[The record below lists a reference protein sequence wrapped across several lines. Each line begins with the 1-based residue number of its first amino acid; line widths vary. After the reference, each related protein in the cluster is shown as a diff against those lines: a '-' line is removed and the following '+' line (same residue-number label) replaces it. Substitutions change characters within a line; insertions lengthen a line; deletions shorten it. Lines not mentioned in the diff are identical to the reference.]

1 MHVLRNDDDQAVI
14 DDADSV
20 SLTSQPE
27 QQRPNTFVSQVTGL
41 FRRRSKPKY
50 FPKDSETASDFDE
63 CQRQNSIPIAQHYN
77 PDRSLI
83 YDQVKSSRE
92 SNFTVGVEQVSLFL
106 TGDGTV
112 ISFFQV
118 RSQYSE
124 LILAIWPNCGHTNR
138 TTTGL

>member
-20 SLTSQPE
+20 SLKSQPE
-27 QQRPNTFVSQVTGL
+27 QRLPNTFVSQVTGL
-41 FRRRSKPKY
+41 FRGRSKTKS
-50 FPKDSETASDFDE
+50 FPKDAETVAGFDE
-63 CQRQNSIPIAQHYN
+63 NEKRDSIPIAQHYN

-92 SNFTVGVEQVSLFL
+92 SNFTVAVEQVSIFL
-106 TGDGTV
+106 TSDGTV

-118 RSQYSE
+118 LCQ
-124 LILAIWPNCGHTNR
+124 
-138 TTTGL
+138 